1 MNETTKNFW
10 EAWNTFEWPESK
22 PVFFRLYYNEDG
34 TPRFYSM
41 EDLPG
46 EYVEVDAEAYAIA
59 SFNVRVVEHKLIHIR
74 PRISIQKLQTHLNI
88 GTACDPTD
96 VCVIV
101 SEQDP
106 HIKWSIVHNEIN

>member
-10 EAWNTFEWPESK
+10 EVWNNFEWPEPI

-59 SFNVRVVEHKLIHIR
+59 SFNVRVVDQKLVHIQQRTLIHKLK
-74 PRISIQKLQTHLNI
+74 PADV
-88 GTACDPTD
+88 GTVCDPRD

-101 SEQDP
+101 DQTQP
-106 HIKWSIVHNEIN
+106 NTKWKVTKNEIS